1 MHLPSELRTKL
12 SSVKSKILIRALY
25 VLIIVYTVFVTI
37 SMWRA
42 NQHTV
47 DMFEYPRI
55 KSLGASAK
63 SKLVLMK
70 WATPFHLLWAIR
82 TPSKILWKC

>member
-47 DMFEYPRI
+47 DMF
-55 KSLGASAK
+55 
-63 SKLVLMK
+63 
-70 WATPFHLLWAIR
+70 
-82 TPSKILWKC
+82 

>member
-47 DMFEYPRI
+47 DMFEYPYQVTRSVSEI
-55 KSLGASAK
+55 
-63 SKLVLMK
+63 KLVLMK

>member
-47 DMFEYPRI
+47 DMFEYPYQVTRSVSEI
-55 KSLGASAK
+55 QARLNEMGH
-63 SKLVLMK
+63 
-70 WATPFHLLWAIR
+70 TIPLLWAIR